1 MELANTFEEARALY
15 QGRIGL
21 LPTMGYFHEGH
32 LSLMDLLREQ
42 CDTLVVSNFVNPTQF
57 NVAADLVSYPR
68 DVERDSELA
77 AERGVDL
84 HFLPSVEEV
93 YPPGSSTEVTV
104 GAVAL
109 GMEGKYRPSHFVGVA
124 TVVAKLFA
132 GLRPDVAM
140 FGKKDAQQI
149 AVLQGMVRDL
159 RFPVDIVA
167 APLVREPD
175 GLALSSRNV
184 RLAPE
189 EREAALA
196 ISRGLFQVAEQID
209 AGERRVDRL
218 ERTVSRSIS
227 RLEADYVELVS
238 ADTMKP
244 LESLDGP
251 AVLAVAAHV
260 GDVRLIDNLSIEWQD
275 ARPIPDRGL
284 ILDEPS
290 QLGTLHRS
298 PSDQSKASTR

>member
-1 MELANTFEEARALY
+1 LEVTDTFAATRALY

-32 LSLMDLLREQ
+32 LSLINLLRDQ

-57 NVAADLVSYPR
+57 DKEADLAAYPR
-68 DVERDSELA
+68 DVERDGELA
-77 AERGVDL
+77 AERGVDI
-84 HFLPSVEEV
+84 HFVPEVEEV

-132 GLRPDVAM
+132 GLRPDIAV

-149 AVLQGMVRDL
+149 AVLKGMVIDL
-159 RFPVDIVA
+159 RFPVEIVA

-184 RLAPE
+184 RLSRAD
-189 EREAALA
+189 REAALA
-196 ISRGLFQVAEQID
+196 ISRGLFQAAMQID
-209 AGERRVDRL
+209 AGERDAQRL
-218 ERTVSRSIS
+218 EATVSRSIA
-227 RLEADYVELVS
+227 RLGADYVELVA
-238 ADTMKP
+238 ADTMQP
-244 LESLDGP
+244 MATLDAP

-260 GDVRLIDNLSIEWQD
+260 GDVRLIDNLSVEWKD
-275 ARPIPDRGL
+275 AKPKPDRGL

-290 QLGTLHRS
+290 RLGTLH
-298 PSDQSKASTR
+298 

>member
-1 MELANTFEEARALY
+1 LEVVETFAEARALY
-15 QGRIGL
+15 RGRIGL

-32 LSLMDLLREQ
+32 LVLMDLLRDR

-57 NVAADLVSYPR
+57 NRPSDLDSYPR
-68 DVERDSELA
+68 DVGRDGGLA
-77 AERGVDL
+77 AEHGVDI
-84 HFLPSVEEV
+84 HFVPDVEEV

-109 GMEGKYRPSHFVGVA
+109 GMEGRYRPSHFVGVA

-132 GLRPDVAM
+132 GLRPDVAV

-149 AVLQGMVRDL
+149 AVLQGMARDM
-159 RFPVDIVA
+159 RFPVEIVA

-184 RLAPE
+184 RLNRN
-189 EREAALA
+189 ERESALA
-196 ISRGLFQVAEQID
+196 ISRGLFQAAEQID

-218 ERTVSRSIS
+218 EATVSRSMA
-227 RLEADYVELVS
+227 RLEVDYVELVS
-238 ADTMKP
+238 ADTMEP
-244 LESLDGP
+244 IETLDSP
-251 AVLAVAAHV
+251 AVLAVAAHA
-260 GDVRLIDNLSIEWQD
+260 GEVRLIDNLSIEWEGD
-275 ARPIPDRGL
+275 RPRPDRGL

-290 QLGTLHRS
+290 QLGTLHHS
-298 PSDQSKASTR
+298 SS

>member
-1 MELANTFEEARALY
+1 VTDTFPATRALY

-32 LSLMDLLREQ
+32 LSLMDLLRGH

-57 NVAADLVSYPR
+57 DKEADLAAYPR
-68 DVERDSELA
+68 DVERDGELA
-77 AERGVDL
+77 AEHGVDI
-84 HFLPSVEEV
+84 HFVPEVEEV

-132 GLRPDVAM
+132 GLRPDIAV

-149 AVLQGMVRDL
+149 AVLKGMVTDL
-159 RFPVDIVA
+159 RFPVEIVA

-184 RLAPE
+184 RLSRE
-189 EREAALA
+189 DREAALA
-196 ISRGLFQVAEQID
+196 ISRGLFQAAMQID
-209 AGERRVDRL
+209 AGERDAQRL
-218 ERTVSRSIS
+218 EATVSRSIS
-227 RLEADYVELVS
+227 RLGADYVELVT
-238 ADTMKP
+238 ADTMEP
-244 LESLDGP
+244 MSTLDGP

-260 GDVRLIDNLSIEWQD
+260 GEVRLIDNLSIEWED
-275 ARPIPDRGL
+275 AKPKPDRGL

-290 QLGTLHRS
+290 RLGTLH
-298 PSDQSKASTR
+298 